1 MHSNSTACKDIHG
14 WERKKEY
21 SIHDCSELEWDSGG
35 ENRRSGLR
43 RRAGPETIYFAEEL
57 SEEEHIEIAVALQNH
72 LPMVAQKICSYPNYK
87 EDFITLGLDTP
98 R

>member
-1 MHSNSTACKDIHG
+1 MHANLPYVRTSTVG
-14 WERKKEY
+14 NEKKEY
-21 SIHDCSELEWDSGG
+21 SIHDCSELERESGG
-35 ENRRSGLR
+35 ENRPSGLR
-43 RRAGPETIYFAEEL
+43 CRVGPETIYFAEGL

-87 EDFITLGLDTP
+87 EHFITLGLGTP